1 MKNFKQNIIFRLLL
15 LLLLLI
21 IFVCFSAYSYAS
33 AVSCNLSNNVL
44 RLHILAN
51 SDSKEDQT
59 LKLKIRDAILD
70 YMNSLSINLNSKEEA
85 INAINVNIDE
95 FYSIAENIISSEGYS
110 YPVDISIEKCDF
122 PTKSYGDVSLPAG
135 IYDALRI
142 KIGSANGH
150 NWWCVMFPPICF
162 VDVSSGIVPESSKST
177 LKNNLGTEEYQL
189 ISNDSSNYT
198 FKFKLI
204 ELVENIKFNLA
215 QK

>member
-85 INAINVNIDE
+85 INAINVHIDE